1 VYVFLL
7 VISHVVSVFVDVLL
21 TLQTRVDQQQF
32 IQDHIKPNAS
42 KNGGT
47 LVTCR
52 CSVHVRDVI
61 G

>member
-1 VYVFLL
+1 MYIVYVCLL

-47 LVTCR
+47 LVYTNLF
-52 CSVHVRDVI
+52 
-61 G
+61 